1 MPLRETLDW
10 LRDSLGDLYEK
21 ESRLYLKDPWD
32 SRNDY
37 IEIVLDRSPENME
50 KFMGQH
56 AVHELNESQR
66 ISTLKLLELQRHLML
81 MYTSCGWF
89 FDEISGI
96 ETRQILQYAGRAL
109 QLGQELFG
117 RDLEPEFLERLEGAR
132 SNVLEYGDGR
142 RIYEKTVSSD
152 KADLKKVA
160 AHYAICSLFSE
171 YQKESSFYC
180 YLAEQEEFETWE
192 SGKARLLIGKAR
204 FISQVT
210 NESEVLG
217 FGALHL
223 GDHNLRCGV
232 RQFDGEADFRAT
244 MEAVSG
250 PFVSADFPE
259 AIRRLDEHFM
269 GSVYSLKSLF
279 RDEENRILGLILD
292 SVFVDAENVYRQLYE
307 NHAPLMRFFKNSA
320 LPPPKTLHIAAEFVL
335 NTSLREAFEKD
346 DFDSELVESL
356 LEEAREE
363 GIGLDT
369 TTLEYAFRK
378 NLEGMAKTLLE
389 DPTQL
394 SQLRR
399 LDTAMRTVTSI
410 PFQVNLWTVQNICY
424 EILQSTYS
432 EMRLKAG
439 QGSKTAEDWI
449 SCFELLG
456 PKLSLA
462 VTQSQ

>member
-1 MPLRETLDW
+1 
-10 LRDSLGDLYEK
+10 
-21 ESRLYLKDPWD
+21 
-32 SRNDY
+32 
-37 IEIVLDRSPENME
+37 
-50 KFMGQH
+50 MGQH
-56 AVHELNESQR
+56 AIHKLNKPQR
-66 ISTLKLLELQRHLML
+66 VSTLKLLELQRHLML

-109 QLGQELFG
+109 QLGQELFD
-117 RDLEPEFLERLEGAR
+117 RDFEPEFLERLEGAK
-132 SNVLEYGDGR
+132 SNVPEYRDGR
-142 RIYEKTVSSD
+142 HIYEMTVSSD

-171 YQKESSFYC
+171 YPKESSFYC
-180 YLAEQEEFETWE
+180 YRAEQEKLEAWK

-204 FISQVT
+204 FISQIT

-217 FGALHL
+217 FGSLHL
-223 GDHNLRCGV
+223 GNHNLSCGV
-232 RQFDGEADFRAT
+232 RQFDGKADFSAT
-244 MEAVSG
+244 MKAVSG
-250 PFVSADFPE
+250 PFISADFPE
-259 AIRRLDEHFM
+259 AIRRLDECFM
-269 GSVYSLKSLF
+269 GSVYSLESLF

-335 NTSLREAFEKD
+335 NTSLREALEKD
-346 DFDSELVESL
+346 DIDSEVVESI

-378 NLEGMAKTLLE
+378 NLERMAKALLGE
-389 DPTQL
+389 PTQL
-394 SQLRR
+394 SQLRKLDR
-399 LDTAMRTVTSI
+399 AMDTATSI
-410 PFQVNLWTVQNICY
+410 PFQVNLWMVQNVCY

-439 QGSKTAEDWI
+439 QGSKTAKDWI
-449 SCFELLG
+449 SCFEVLCQ
-456 PKLSLA
+456 KLSLA
-462 VTQSQ
+462 VTQSR